1 MNPGETKGSFYNVFK
16 RELNRMISRKLYF
29 GVCIVI
35 PLFCIFFMSS
45 IFGSGQMV
53 NIPIGVVDLDQS
65 SLSREI
71 LRSTGD
77 VSTFKV
83 VDHYT
88 DLASA
93 RNAMIKKDIYAYVVI
108 PSNFQS
114 KLLGGQ
120 NITIPFYYHL
130 ALLSVGEKLSV
141 AFEQFFAEVSVAP
154 IVEAGISAGS
164 TPYQMESFL
173 IPVNTQSYALSNPS
187 LDYSIYLSNP
197 FFFVLLQVLLLVLTI
212 YVLGIE
218 IKFKTA
224 DQWLETANGNI
235 FIAVVAKL
243 LPYTIIFVL
252 MGIFSNYVMFGLLDF
267 PYPGTLFTLNLV
279 TALFIIAT
287 QAFGA
292 FIFCLFPAVSLI
304 MCVVSMVG
312 SLGATLSGVTF
323 PTPFMYPII
332 HNLSY
337 LFPIRH
343 FVLINQNIL
352 YGNYGFPYI
361 WQNVSCLFIF
371 IMLAFLM
378 LPHLKRAILSHKYE
392 NID

>member
-1 MNPGETKGSFYNVFK
+1 MDQGEKKGAFYQVFK
-16 RELNRMISRKLYF
+16 RELNRMVSRRLYF
-29 GVCIVI
+29 GVCIVL
-35 PLFCIFFMSS
+35 PLFLIFFMSS

-83 VDHYT
+83 VKHYT
-88 DLASA
+88 DLTSA
-93 RNAMIKKDIYAYVVI
+93 KDAMVAKEIYAYVVI

-114 KLLGGQ
+114 KLLGGE
-120 NITIPFYYHL
+120 NATIPYYYHF

-141 AFEQFFAEVSVAP
+141 AFQQFFAEVSAAP
-154 IVEAGISAGS
+154 IVEAGINAGS
-164 TPYQMESFL
+164 DQYNMESFL
-173 IPVNTQSYALSNPS
+173 IPITTASYPLTNPG
-187 LDYSIYLSNP
+187 LDYAIYLSNP
-197 FFFVLLQVLLLVLTI
+197 FFFVLLQVLLLVLTV

-218 IKFKTA
+218 IKFQTA

-235 FIAVVAKL
+235 FIAVTAKL
-243 LPYTIIFVL
+243 LPYTIIFIF
-252 MGIFSNYVMFGLLDF
+252 MGILSNYVMFGLLNF
-267 PYPGTLFTLNLV
+267 PYPGTFLTLNLV

-287 QAFGA
+287 QAFGT
-292 FIFCLFPAVSLI
+292 FIFSLFPAVSLV
-304 MCVVSMVG
+304 MSVVSMVG

-323 PTPFMYPII
+323 PTPFMYAPI
-332 HNLSY
+332 HYLSY

-352 YGNYGFPYI
+352 YGDYGFSYM

-371 IMLAFLM
+371 LLLALLI

-392 NID
+392 HIE

>member
-1 MNPGETKGSFYNVFK
+1 MDLDMKKGPFYQVLK
-16 RELNRMISRKLYF
+16 RELIRMTSRKLYF

-35 PLFCIFFMSS
+35 PVFCIFFMST
-45 IFGSGQMV
+45 IFGSGQME

-71 LRSTGD
+71 VRSTQD

-83 VDHYT
+83 VKHYT
-88 DLASA
+88 DINAA
-93 RNAMIKKDIYAYVVI
+93 RDAMIRKDIYAYLVI

-114 KLLGGQ
+114 KLLGHQ
-120 NITIPFYYHL
+120 KITIPYYYHF

-141 AFEQFFAEVSVAP
+141 AFKQFLGNISVAP
-154 IVEAGISAGS
+154 LVMAGMSAGQ
-164 TPYQMESFL
+164 TQYEMESFL
-173 IPVNTQSYALSNPS
+173 LPVTTQAYPLANPT

-218 IKFKTA
+218 IKFQTA
-224 DQWLETANGNI
+224 DQWMAVADGNI
-235 FIAVVAKL
+235 FVAVVAKL
-243 LPYTIIFVL
+243 LPYTVIFIL
-252 MGIFSNYVMFGLLDF
+252 MGILANYVMFGFLD
-267 PYPGTLFTLNLV
+267 YPHTGTLLTLNLT

-292 FIFCLFPAVSLI
+292 FIFSLFPAVSI
-304 MCVVSMVG
+304 TMSVISMIG

-323 PTPFMYPII
+323 PTPFMLPAIYYM
-332 HNLSY
+332 SF

-343 FVLINQNIL
+343 FVLITQNIL
-352 YGNYGFPYI
+352 YGNYGFAYI
-361 WQNVSCLFIF
+361 WQNVTTLLIYPL
-371 IMLAFLM
+371 LALLI
-378 LPHLKRAILSHKYE
+378 LPHLKSAILSHKYE
-392 NID
+392 HIE